1 MKVKELRSL
10 SVEELHKKNSETR
23 EDLFKLRF
31 KHGIRRLENP
41 SKIGLLKKDIARIQ
55 TVLTEINKTTLPN
68 H

>member
-10 SVEELHKKNSETR
+10 SVEDLLKKDAELR

-41 SKIGLLKKDIARIQ
+41 AKLGALRKDIARIQ
-55 TVLTEINKTTLPN
+55 TVLTDKNQE
-68 H
+68 